1 MPRVQLKTL
10 TEQMYY
16 VLLALKKERY
26 GVEITQY
33 ISNLTSGRIKLGP
46 GTLYAM
52 LSKFEEEKL
61 IKEMHV
67 DGRKRSYLITSKGQ
81 SMLNDEYQKLLLMI
95 EDTKR
100 SEVGSYED
108 N

>member
-33 ISNLTSGRIKLGP
+33 IDQLTNHRIKLVL
-46 GTLYAM
+46 GTLYAI
-52 LSKFEEEKL
+52 LSKFEEEN
-61 IKEMHV
+61 IIQEMNSE
-67 DGRKRSYLITSKGQ
+67 GRKRSYLITQKGLH
-81 SMLNDEYQKLLLMI
+81 MLEEEYQRLLMMI
-95 EDTKR
+95 EDTKKD
-100 SEVGSYED
+100 SYHQ
-108 N
+108 

>member
-81 SMLNDEYQKLLLMI
+81 SMLNDEYQKLLLII